1 VDKTHANALFQ
12 EVRQHFEGHL
22 RIELNEARDEGDMQH
37 AFDHLSQLELVHS
50 FQERAIHRVALA
62 SGYALSPVASFE
74 SAKNIA
80 HQLQRICERRSEKVG
95 ILLRPEEVVDFYTD
109 ALLGLLW
116 AYVEPT
122 QDEFDA
128 WVKGKRKCPFF
139 NLDLEPIEMS

>member
-1 VDKTHANALFQ
+1 MEKTHANKFFQ
-12 EVRQHFEGHL
+12 EVRQHFEEHL
-22 RIELNEARDEGDMQH
+22 MFELNEGRDDGSMQH

-62 SGYALSPVASFE
+62 SGYALSPIASYE
-74 SAKNIA
+74 SAKDIA
-80 HQLQRICERRSEKVG
+80 HQLVKVCEKRNEKIG
-95 ILLRPEEVVDFYTD
+95 ILLRTDEVVDFYTD

-139 NLDLEPIEMS
+139 NLDLITPDMD